1 MNRIDKAVGSG
12 QARLQ
17 AQKIDRFDF
26 VCTSGALNPV
36 TIANTRIQKQLHA
49 CEHTKRLNGT
59 TENKLSDRIPSTQ
72 TNSSRALSA
81 PAHHKFGHF
90 ESDICTSD
98 TAVHTTVLT

>member
-36 TIANTRIQKQLHA
+36 TIANTRI
-49 CEHTKRLNGT
+49 
-59 TENKLSDRIPSTQ
+59 
-72 TNSSRALSA
+72 
-81 PAHHKFGHF
+81 
-90 ESDICTSD
+90 
-98 TAVHTTVLT
+98 